1 MILNY
6 QQAHIF
12 ICPSAIENSPNSVA
26 EAQLIGTP
34 VIASLCGGIQDMIV
48 HNNSGILYRF
58 EEVELLAFHIKRI
71 FDNDVLS
78 KKLSL
83 NGIEFAT
90 KRHDSENNLKEL
102 FEIYKTL

>member
-34 VIASLCGGIQDMIV
+34 VIAIFV
-48 HNNSGILYRF
+48 
-58 EEVELLAFHIKRI
+58 EVFRI
-71 FDNDVLS
+71 
-78 KKLSL
+78 
-83 NGIEFAT
+83 
-90 KRHDSENNLKEL
+90 
-102 FEIYKTL
+102 